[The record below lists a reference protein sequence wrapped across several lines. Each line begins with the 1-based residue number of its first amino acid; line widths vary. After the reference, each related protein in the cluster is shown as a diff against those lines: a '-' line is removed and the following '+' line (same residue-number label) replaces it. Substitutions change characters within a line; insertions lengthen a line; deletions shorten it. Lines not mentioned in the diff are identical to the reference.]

1 MSIFEITS
9 TRMGNMKAI
18 INQIE
23 NHRFKVFVFVSI
35 STLMIYGI
43 ATGFYYVYN
52 ISFYSNLFNSGI
64 FIDEHLPIVHRID
77 HYQYVLR
84 WFYIIFRWPL
94 QVPALF
100 IVSSL
105 IVKIIILWLIYKI
118 ADFLLDDS
126 FLAFI
131 SSLYFVLAGN
141 YNTHCLSLNGI
152 QDSPVFINASISAI
166 LTLTGIY
173 LALKE
178 RLITGALFLTFSF
191 YLHVLYGVTALVF
204 FLPGYLYYLIFKKNK
219 DIRSLIIPGAII
231 CLNLLFVVSGSGNLQ
246 NDLPFLQSTLSQW
259 YTYIYSL
266 DPEDMSLLYA
276 FGNHGYALLL
286 LIAIALHIAYNFKQT
301 DSFSALRNLFF
312 GGVLVL
318 AVAFVIEFAHRYGF
332 FMGKLSEFFIGVE
345 LRRGVWV
352 LMFFSIMLILKQID
366 IYLINKETENGV
378 SDLKRWVLVASFL
391 SVYLLSDWLFV
402 GFLSA
407 LFIILKATR
416 KSAFLML
423 LFIFSMV
430 PFFFW
435 AELEITSRMLQI
447 AAFYCVCACT
457 FFFIYYWIGM
467 ERKILFLFPVMVF
480 IICGVLAGSF
490 QQKRKLSAG
499 IKQIS
504 YNGFFSLPDYKFLGY
519 AGKNDEKILE
529 ILRQNNPEHLPILR
543 LTKSL
548 DYNDIYIYGARSF
561 ISMREF
567 RGGMFSKQL
576 FENLLYKVKELGLIN
591 SSDEFH
597 YKVKELG
604 LISNFEG
611 NFHPGSNR
619 FYSKEAVRNFIDTGI
634 NNLDQKKLRYLN
646 EKYNISFL
654 LTETQYPDFK
664 LLFEQDGTYLYAL
677 F

>member
-1 MSIFEITS
+1 MNIIANTS
-9 TRMGNMKAI
+9 AHMEKMKTI
-18 INQIE
+18 IDQIE
-23 NHRFKVFVFVSI
+23 NHKFKVFLFVSI

-43 ATGFYYVYN
+43 ATGFYYIYN
-52 ISFYSNLFNSGI
+52 ISFYSNVLNSGM
-64 FIDEHLPIVHRID
+64 FIDEHLPAIHGID

-100 IVSSL
+100 IMSSL

-118 ADFLLDDS
+118 VDFLLDDP
-126 FLAFI
+126 FLAII
-131 SSLYFVLAGN
+131 SSMYFVLAGN
-141 YNTHCLSLNGI
+141 YNTHGCSLNGI
-152 QDSPVFINASISAI
+152 QDSPVFFAASISAI
-166 LTLTGIY
+166 LTLAGIY
-173 LALKE
+173 FALKE
-178 RLITGALFLTFSF
+178 RLIKGALSLAFSLYF
-191 YLHVLYGVTALVF
+191 HILYGVTALAF

-219 DIRSLIIPGAII
+219 DIKLLIIPGAII
-231 CLNLLFVVSGSGNLQ
+231 CLNLLFVVTGSGSLQ
-246 NDLPFLQSTLSQW
+246 NDLPYLQSTLSQW
-259 YTYIYSL
+259 HTYIYSV
-266 DPEDMSLLYA
+266 DPEDISLLST

-301 DSFSALRNLFF
+301 DSFSVLRNLLF
-312 GGVLVL
+312 GGVPVL

-332 FMGKLSEFFIGVE
+332 FMGKLSEFFIGVQ

-366 IYLINKETENGV
+366 VYLINKETENGV
-378 SDLKRWVLVASFL
+378 SDFKKWGLAASFL

-402 GFLSA
+402 GCLCT
-407 LFIILKATR
+407 LFIILETSK
-416 KSAFLML
+416 KSVFLML
-423 LFIFSMV
+423 LFLLSMV

-457 FFFIYYWIGM
+457 FLFIYYWIGM
-467 ERKILFLFPVMVF
+467 ERKILFLFPLTVF
-480 IICGVLAGSF
+480 IICGVSAGFF
-490 QQKRKLSAG
+490 QQKRQLSTG

-519 AGKNDEKILE
+519 AGKNNEKILE

-543 LTKSL
+543 STKSL
-548 DYNDIYIYGARSF
+548 GYNDIFIYGARSF
-561 ISMREF
+561 ISQKEY
-567 RGGMFSKQL
+567 RGGMFSKKL
-576 FENLLYKVKELGLIN
+576 FENFLYKIKELGLIN
-591 SSDEFH
+591 SSE
-597 YKVKELG
+597 E
-604 LISNFEG
+604 
-611 NFHPGSNR
+611 FHPGAGR
-619 FYSKEAVRNFIDTGI
+619 FYSKEAVGDFIDTGI
-634 NNLDQKKLRYLN
+634 KKLDTKKLRYLN

-664 LLFEQDGTYLYAL
+664 LLFEQNGTYLYAL